1 MTFQPDELQVL
12 GLSAPIVLKML
23 KGKEDQILARI
34 YGEFRNGKD
43 EHRIA
48 IAEFACVRS
57 IINDIQSALNQHH
70 KVEGAKHAD
79 ADRKRTSD
87 R

>member
-1 MTFQPDELQVL
+1 MTFQPDEIQIL

-23 KGKEDQILARI
+23 KGKEEQILQRI

-43 EHRIA
+43 DQRIA
-48 IAEFACVRS
+48 LAEFACIRGLT
-57 IINDIQSALNQHH
+57 NDIQSVLRQHEN
-70 KVEGAKHAD
+70 VEGAKHAD
-79 ADRKRTSD
+79 SDRKRTSD